1 MARVLIFTLIGV
13 FGCLLC
19 LPVNVYASDPLL
31 AGYGGPG
38 GGEQVVLGSQ
48 LSGGHGGSS
57 AAATSSRTLRAA
69 APARTAAVPAA
80 GSTVAPAPAVVTR
93 AANPASGHGSPKP
106 SAPHNR
112 AARTP
117 ARTPAATVV
126 PTAVPERIA
135 YPARAGSAGALP
147 LSGGDVIIVLL
158 AFCALVLTALGL
170 RRLSSSPPSEG
181 SPPQARPR

>member
-48 LSGGHGGSS
+48 LSGGRGGLSG
-57 AAATSSRTLRAA
+57 AAMSRTLRAA
-69 APARTAAVPAA
+69 APARSAAVPAA
-80 GSTVAPAPAVVTR
+80 GNIVAPALAVVTR
-93 AANPASGHGSPKP
+93 AANPASGHRSRKP
-106 SAPHNR
+106 SARHHR

-117 ARTPAATVV
+117 PRTPAATVV
-126 PTAVPERIA
+126 ATAVPERIA

-181 SPPQARPR
+181 SPPQARRR